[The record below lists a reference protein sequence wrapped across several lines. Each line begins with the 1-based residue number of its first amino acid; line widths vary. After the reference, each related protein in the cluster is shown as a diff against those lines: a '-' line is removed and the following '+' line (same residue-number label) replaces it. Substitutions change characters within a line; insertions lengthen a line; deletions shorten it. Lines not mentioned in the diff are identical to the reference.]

1 MVGDSL
7 NDLVILNTKPIAAA
21 LAEIDKNLCR
31 GVVVVDD
38 RYVCLGV
45 LTDGDIRRHLMTG
58 GCTEDLVG
66 DVVTKAKLTFR
77 ENWQQ
82 VAALSAFSAGY
93 NLVPVL
99 SDDGED
105 KLIDVVTK
113 DSLAKVQ
120 RSLSFGR
127 APCRV
132 GLGGGGTDVSS
143 YFLDVATGFTVNAA
157 IDKHALAILQC
168 SENLYRYESV
178 DLGIDIS
185 SDNFDE
191 FKQKLKLSAPLI
203 WAVIEV
209 LSLNLDPFHLITSS
223 DVPIGS
229 GLGGSAAITVASL
242 VAFSEYQNIPWHH
255 QDMLAAA
262 YDVERNFLQIEG
274 GWQDQYAAVYG
285 GFNAISLDTDGI
297 GLVNFNLPKDV
308 FLTLESS
315 LFLVSTNVFGRFSG
329 DSHSRGEIALKHK
342 NKSRANIYE
351 MGQKIFMDL
360 SKARLHYLAEYFNE
374 SWREKLILAPTNANK
389 KLDQI
394 HRDLLD
400 HGVSGARLIGA
411 GEGGFFLCL
420 SNPTETPLL
429 MEKLNGAGYDC
440 EKIKFSRDG
449 AVGWSV
455 EEFI

>member
-1 MVGDSL
+1 M
-7 NDLVILNTKPIAAA
+7 NDLVILKSKPIHAA
-21 LAEIDKNLCR
+21 LAEINHNLCR

-38 RYVCLGV
+38 RYACLGV

-58 GCTEDLVG
+58 GSTTDLVG

-93 NLVPVL
+93 TLVPVL
-99 SDDGED
+99 SGDGED
-105 KLIDVVTK
+105 RLIDVVTK
-113 DSLAKVQ
+113 DRLSKVQ

-132 GLGGGGTDVSS
+132 GFGGGGTDISS
-143 YFLDVATGFTVNAA
+143 YFLDVASGFTVNAA
-157 IDKHALAILQC
+157 IEKHALASLQR

-178 DLGIDIS
+178 DLGVDIS
-185 SDNFDE
+185 SKSFDE
-191 FKQKLKLSAPLI
+191 FKQELKLCAPLI
-203 WAVIEV
+203 WAVIKF
-209 LSLNLDPFHLITSS
+209 LSPNLDPFHLITSS

-242 VAFSEYQNIPWHH
+242 IAFSEYQSIPWYQ
-255 QDMLAAA
+255 QDILAAS
-262 YDVERNFLQIEG
+262 YDIERNVLQIEG
-274 GWQDQYAAVYG
+274 GWQDQYAAVFG

-315 LFLVSTNVFGRFSG
+315 LFLVSTSVFGRFSG
-329 DSHSRGEIALKHK
+329 DSHRREEIAIKHK

-351 MGQKIFMDL
+351 MGQKIFADL
-360 SKARLHYLAEYFNE
+360 SKARLHHLAEYFNE
-374 SWREKLILAPTNANK
+374 SWREKLRLAPTGVNQE
-389 KLDQI
+389 LDHI
-394 HRDLLD
+394 HRDLLN

-411 GEGGFFLCL
+411 GGGGFFLCL
-420 SNPTETPLL
+420 SNPMEAPLL
-429 MEKLNGAGYDC
+429 IEKLKGAGYGC
-440 EKIKFSRDG
+440 ERIKFSKDG

>member
-1 MVGDSL
+1 MVDSL
-7 NDLVILNTKPIAAA
+7 NDLVILNSKPIEAA
-21 LAEIDKNLCR
+21 LAVINNNLCR

-38 RYVCLGV
+38 RYACLGV

-58 GCTEDLVG
+58 GCTTDLVG
-66 DVVTKAKLTFR
+66 AVVTKANLTFR

-93 NLVPVL
+93 MLVPVL
-99 SDDGED
+99 SGDGED
-105 KLIDVVTK
+105 RLIDVVTK
-113 DSLAKVQ
+113 DTLAKVQ

-132 GLGGGGTDVSS
+132 GFGGGGTDVSS
-143 YFLDVATGFTVNAA
+143 YFLDVADGFTVNAA
-157 IDKHALAILQC
+157 IEKYALASLQR
-168 SENLYRYESV
+168 SEKLYRYQSV

-185 SDNFDE
+185 SESFDE
-191 FKQKLKLSAPLI
+191 FKQNLKFSAPLI
-203 WAVIEV
+203 WAVIKV
-209 LSLNLDPFHLITSS
+209 LSPNLDPFHLITSS

-255 QDMLAAA
+255 QDILAAS
-262 YDVERNFLQIEG
+262 YDVERNVLQIEG

-297 GLVNFNLPKDV
+297 GLVNFNLSRDV

-329 DSHSRGEIALKHK
+329 DSHSREEIAIKQK
-342 NKSRANIYE
+342 NKSRANLYE
-351 MGQKIFMDL
+351 MGRKIFTDL

-374 SWREKLILAPTNANK
+374 SWREKLRLAPTGVNQE
-389 KLDQI
+389 LDQI
-394 HRDLLD
+394 HRDLLA

-420 SNPTETPLL
+420 SNPMETPLL
-429 MEKLNGAGYDC
+429 IEKLDGAGYDC
-440 EKIKFSRDG
+440 EKVKFSCDG